1 MTLPRP
7 VQIVGL
13 TAGFVGLLRGLLYLD
28 GEPLFG
34 VLEVLGAMALLLW
47 GLAQPREGS
56 SAE

>member
-1 MTLPRP
+1 MTWPRP

-13 TAGFVGLLRGLLYLD
+13 IAGFVGLLSGLFYLD

-47 GLAQPREGS
+47 GLAKPREGS
-56 SAE
+56 NAE